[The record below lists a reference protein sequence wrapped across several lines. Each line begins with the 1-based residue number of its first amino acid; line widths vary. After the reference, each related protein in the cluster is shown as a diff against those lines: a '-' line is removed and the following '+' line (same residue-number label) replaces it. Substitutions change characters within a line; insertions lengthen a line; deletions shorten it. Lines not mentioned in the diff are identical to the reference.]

1 MSRSK
6 RMSVKRGL
14 GGGVAPTRCSIRGL
28 VCGLLV
34 CVTLGTALA
43 DDDTEKGDAD
53 SGSKADAAA
62 QANNPLANLKAFNL
76 HNYYI
81 AELSGT
87 NKSANQFWLRY
98 AQPIGTPIGDWL
110 LRASLPIN
118 HFPVGDDSESGLGD
132 GNVFAA
138 YLIDTGNP
146 ARSFGIGPML
156 GAPTATD
163 DALGTGQ
170 WSAGLASVLFDA
182 TNPVIQWGALVT
194 YQHKFAGSD
203 RAPDVNLLAVQPFG
217 FVQLGKGFYLR
228 NVGIWAF
235 NLQTGDFS
243 IPVGLGL
250 GKVFKVGSTVLN
262 AFVEPQYS
270 IATEGPGQ
278 PEVQIFTASICSS
291 TDAHR
296 KRAAST
302 ATKPWCRVSVDGGSS
317 VDCLVKSLSSRS
329 SRILR
334 TIPEA
339 AQNLTKGWAMLQ
351 AFRFGFSWRKGR
363 SSSRAAW
370 A

>member
-1 MSRSK
+1 MGASERSAGGHVANHLVEVSRAPGDGMSLK
-6 RMSVKRGL
+6 RRGITGESCPIRVL
-14 GGGVAPTRCSIRGL
+14 ACGV
-28 VCGLLV
+28 LLFAV
-34 CVTLGTALA
+34 LGTASA
-43 DDDTEKGDAD
+43 EDDDEKGVAD
-53 SGSKADAAA
+53 SGGHAEAAA

-81 AELSGT
+81 AELTGT
-87 NKSANQFWLRY
+87 GESANQFWLRY

-110 LRASLPIN
+110 IRASLPIN
-118 HFPVGDDSESGLGD
+118 RFPVGDDSESGLGD

-146 ARSFGIGPML
+146 ARSFGVGPLL

-170 WSAGLASVLFDA
+170 WSAGVATVLFDA
-182 TNPVIQWGALVT
+182 TNPVVQWGALVT

-217 FVQLGKGFYLR
+217 FVQLGSGFYLR
-228 NVGIWAF
+228 NVGIWTF

-270 IATEGPGQ
+270 VATDGPGQ
-278 PEVQIFTASICSS
+278 PEFQVFT
-291 TDAHR
+291 
-296 KRAAST
+296 
-302 ATKPWCRVSVDGGSS
+302 
-317 VDCLVKSLSSRS
+317 
-329 SRILR
+329 
-334 TIPEA
+334 
-339 AQNLTKGWAMLQ
+339 
-351 AFRFGFSWRKGR
+351 GFNMQFY
-363 SSSRAAW
+363 
-370 A
+370 